1 MLATQVTDNT
11 YKGWQA
17 SLALQFCH
25 TPEKTILYSAQHVGP
40 LTVQRPFYPE
50 GETCHL
56 YLLHPPGGIVGGD
69 TLDISVQLGANSHA
83 LITMPGASKFYRS
96 SGAQAVLNQHF
107 CIAENATL
115 EWLPQDTIFF
125 PGANARLRSV
135 FHLHPSS
142 TLLAWELLCLGRPVV
157 GETFSHGMIE
167 SRLEVWL
174 DDQPLLIERQR
185 LADGNLTPV
194 ANHPWIGTL
203 LCYPANDTLLDGVR
217 EHLTPL
223 ENFAGAT
230 LTDGLLSVRFLSH
243 DNLICQQ
250 AMREIWQYLRPLVSA
265 KAPHAPRI
273 WQT

>member
-1 MLATQVTDNT
+1 MLATQVTDNA

-17 SLALQFCH
+17 SLALQFRH
-25 TPEKTILYSAQHVGP
+25 TPEKTILHSARHVGP

-50 GETCHL
+50 DETCHL

-69 TLDISVQLGANSHA
+69 TLDISVELAANSHA

-96 SGAQAVLNQHF
+96 SGAQALLNQRF
-107 CIAENATL
+107 FMAENATL

-142 TLLAWELLCLGRPVV
+142 SLLAWELLCLGRPVI
-157 GETFSHGMIE
+157 GETFSHGTLD

-174 DDQPLLIERQR
+174 DDQPLLVERQH
-185 LADGNLTPV
+185 LADGDLTPV
-194 ANHPWIGTL
+194 AEHPWIGTL
-203 LCYPANDTLLDGVR
+203 LCYPANDALLDGVR
-217 EHLTPL
+217 ERLTPL

-250 AMREIWQYLRPLVSA
+250 AMRDIWQYLRPFVTA